1 MLIGHYGC
9 AEAPFY
15 RRLGSSRGIQAHIG
29 KPGGLVHDIKRVLGK
44 WGALAA
50 LAAPIALWLA
60 SPAGAVN
67 ADCDRLRHAIED
79 ASRSG
84 QSSQYQAAAERQ
96 RAEIDR
102 TMAYAQQVG
111 CDNKKFLFFGSDPPA
126 QCSQIHAQIGRMR
139 ANLQDLQSR
148 AGGGA
153 GGRGEL
159 LARYNSQCAGQPNRS
174 PGIMEALFGQ
184 PKPGELEEQPLSPD
198 DAEKPLEKSTAPIG
212 EARAGGKAVCVR
224 SCDGAFFPVSYSA
237 SSSRLDSLADLCRAL
252 CPNAEVTLYTY
263 PVTGDI
269 EQALSI
275 NGARYMDSPTALRYR
290 KTFDSSCSC
299 RRRGQTWA
307 SALAPAESLLGQEDK
322 TDIIVTPEK
331 AAEMSR
337 PIADAKPDPK
347 AKGAKAAKATPSPDA
362 TPAPSAAAD
371 SGGTDANGVDMA
383 LRDATAAI
391 SHEGSGIAGAADAS
405 KPGTVGEDQGKTF
418 DETGPDGVKRK
429 VRVVGN

>member
-1 MLIGHYGC
+1 MK
-9 AEAPFY
+9 
-15 RRLGSSRGIQAHIG
+15 GIT
-29 KPGGLVHDIKRVLGK
+29 RVFSK
-44 WGALAA
+44 WGARAA
-50 LAAPIALWLA
+50 IAAPIALWLA
-60 SPAGAVN
+60 SPAVAVS

-84 QSSQYQAAAERQ
+84 QGSQFQAAAERQ
-96 RAEIDR
+96 RSEIER
-102 TMAYAQQVG
+102 TAAYAQQLG

-126 QCSQIHAQIGRMR
+126 QCGQIHAQIGRMR
-139 ANLQDLQSR
+139 ANLEDLQAR
-148 AGGGA
+148 AGGGS

-159 LARYNSQCAGQPNRS
+159 LARYNAQCAGQPNRP
-174 PGIMEALFGQ
+174 PGLVEALFGQ
-184 PKPGELEEQPLSPD
+184 PKPGDLEEQPLSPD
-198 DAEKPLEKSTAPIG
+198 DEAARPMEKSTAPVG

-237 SSSRLDSLADLCRAL
+237 SSGRLDSLADLCRAL

-263 PVTGDI
+263 PTSGDI
-269 EQALSI
+269 EQAVSI

-299 RRRGQTWA
+299 RRHGQTWA
-307 SALAPAESLLGQEDK
+307 SALAPAESLLGQEEK

-331 AAEMSR
+331 AEELSR
-337 PIADAKPDPK
+337 PKPADAKADAKPDPK
-347 AKGAKAAKATPSPDA
+347 AKSGKAAKAAA
-362 TPAPSAAAD
+362 TPAPDAAPAATPSAAVENGVTA
-371 SGGTDANGVDMA
+371 TDANGVDMA
-383 LRDATAAI
+383 LRDAAAAI
-391 SHEGSGIAGAADAS
+391 SHEGSGIAGGADAV